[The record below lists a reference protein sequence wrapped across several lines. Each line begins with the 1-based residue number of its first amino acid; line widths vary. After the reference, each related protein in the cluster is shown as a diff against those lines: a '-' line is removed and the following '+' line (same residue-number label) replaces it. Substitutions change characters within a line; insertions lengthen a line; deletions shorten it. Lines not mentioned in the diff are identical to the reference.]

1 MGTLTD
7 EQLFEG
13 IEAVKGRM
21 LRLRQGEKLDLQA
34 TNMLIILTDECK
46 KRKL

>member
-1 MGTLTD
+1 MNILTD

-13 IEAVKGRM
+13 IEAVKSRM